1 MNRAA
6 WPKARRPGPGEFLA
20 SPAASP
26 AATFAGEADLPV
38 LGKLS
43 SYQRR
48 LADTDEALKR
58 KTYL

>member
-1 MNRAA
+1 MNPAVRL
-6 WPKARRPGPGEFLA
+6 KAGRSGPGELLA
-20 SPAASP
+20 SVAGS
-26 AATFAGEADLPV
+26 FALLGGEADLPV